1 MRSDKTKKGVERA
14 PHRSLFRAMGYTDEE
29 LERPIIG
36 IVNSRNEIIP
46 GHVHLQ
52 PIVEAVKAGVRMAGG
67 TPMEFPAIGVC
78 DGIAMGHEGMKYS
91 LATRELIADSIECVA
106 TAHAFDAL
114 VMIPNCDKIVPG
126 MLMAA
131 GRLDLPTVVVS
142 GGPMLAGKYGD
153 KRLSLTNMFEAV
165 GAVSAGRMKRCEL
178 DAMEERDG
186 DLAWTVLL
194 DPPDPRAV
202 FRDIACG
209 NGVTVAVGSDREG
222 RIALTRSA
230 DQGIHWAAVGPALE
244 NTLQSVTYGNGL
256 FVAVG
261 GTGGQHGLI
270 MTSPDGLAWT
280 VRSDTYAYRLNH
292 VRYAQGLFA
301 IVGDAGTVLLSSD
314 GIQWTRQWAD
324 GGAPVTGQPLYAVCE
339 AQGRFLAVGRKGAIV
354 QSDPVPMLP
363 EPLIV
368 VNGARGALT
377 VGRSDPVTVAIA
389 LNAGSYAGV
398 LPVDYIVLAVAEGGP
413 WFYLDAARRWI
424 PLGSRDPADCRP
436 VHSGLLMDLP
446 VPIVV
451 LQARSLAPGV
461 YDCYFVLD
469 YPMNGLFDGIPRQYR
484 YDRVRV
490 VVQ

>member
-1 MRSDKTKKGVERA
+1 MTPLRCHGWIAALLLAGSAGLRADTALTWSRRVSGTQKDLRSVAYGQGRYLAVGHDWDGPVMLRSADGAAWSAAAAPVTAGDMVNLAFAQGRFLLRTQSQTWYSADGVVWTDCTPDRQPHWIRA
-14 PHRSLFRAMGYTDEE
+14 
-29 LERPIIG
+29 
-36 IVNSRNEIIP
+36 
-46 GHVHLQ
+46 
-52 PIVEAVKAGVRMAGG
+52 AGG
-67 TPMEFPAIGVC
+67 EFWGLNGNVISRSP
-78 DGIAMGHEGMKYS
+78 DG
-91 LATRELIADSIECVA
+91 
-106 TAHAFDAL
+106 
-114 VMIPNCDKIVPG
+114 
-126 MLMAA
+126 
-131 GRLDLPTVVVS
+131 
-142 GGPMLAGKYGD
+142 
-153 KRLSLTNMFEAV
+153 
-165 GAVSAGRMKRCEL
+165 
-178 DAMEERDG
+178 
-186 DLAWTVLL
+186 LAWTVLL